1 MSVPA
6 RYRRRRAF
14 AVALAAAAAATLIGF
29 AVGAHAHSI
38 SEGTARGAS
47 AISVAAVAAPATVG
61 LGAAR
66 VWRGA
71 RASLRFRVS
80 YPAATTVTATLE
92 VSNASGG
99 AVETIAL
106 GDVRANGVVRARFV
120 ANLRPGTYRCSLLAS
135 APGAD
140 AVATA
145 TTTAATAATPATPV
159 VRQAF
164 PSPAAIASA
173 TKWLRARTG
182 VTAFAVVDS
191 RGVLHGYNPD
201 EQFVTASV
209 VKAMLLVAYLR
220 TYATLSD
227 SAAAELTEMIEIS
240 DNDDAFEMYRI
251 LGSQGMYAVAEAAG
265 MTRFSLPTDDWTFAE
280 ITPADQ
286 ARFFYEMDR
295 LIPARYDAFARH
307 LLSHV
312 AAYESWGIPAV
323 ARPAGWT
330 VFFKGGWRGTVRGQL
345 VHQVARLE
353 RNGQTIAIAV
363 MTDGDPDM
371 DYGIATIQGVAARL
385 LGVAR

>member
-1 MSVPA
+1 M
-6 RYRRRRAF
+6 
-14 AVALAAAAAATLIGF
+14 
-29 AVGAHAHSI
+29 
-38 SEGTARGAS
+38 
-47 AISVAAVAAPATVG
+47 AAVAAPATVG

-92 VSNASGG
+92 VRNASGG

-106 GDVRANGVVRARFV
+106 GNVRANGVVRARFV
-120 ANLRPGTYRCSLLAS
+120 ANLRPGTYRCRLLAS

-145 TTTAATAATPATPV
+145 TTTAATTATPATLV

-164 PSPAAIASA
+164 PSPAAIAAA

-191 RGVLHGYNPD
+191 RGVLHGYDPD

-240 DNDDAFEMYRI
+240 DNDDAFEMYRHPRQSGHVRRRGGRRHDPV
-251 LGSQGMYAVAEAAG
+251 LAAHRRLDLRRDHAGRPGSLLLRDGSPDPGAL
-265 MTRFSLPTDDWTFAE
+265 R
-280 ITPADQ
+280 
-286 ARFFYEMDR
+286 
-295 LIPARYDAFARH
+295 AFARH